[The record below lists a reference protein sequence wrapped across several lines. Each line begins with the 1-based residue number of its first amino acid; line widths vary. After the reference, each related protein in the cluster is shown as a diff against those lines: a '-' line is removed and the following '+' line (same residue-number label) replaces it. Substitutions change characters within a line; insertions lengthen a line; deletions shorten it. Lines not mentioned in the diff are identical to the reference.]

1 MSYLG
6 DSAGRRAIPV
16 LDPAAKRS
24 CGKSS
29 HVARRSGRAVT
40 LAGVPVL
47 ITGATGF
54 IGSYLTE
61 RLLSSGTPVRILA
74 RSPEKAAQLAALGA
88 EVVYGDL
95 TKPETLGPA
104 CTGCGVV
111 YHCAAWLGS
120 PYREGVAWQVNV
132 AGTAALVSAAITARV
147 ERFVHLSSLAVYGP
161 VRGGVVTEDS
171 PLWQGVELYGDS
183 KISGERVLQQA
194 ATHGLSAVILR
205 PGMVHGPRSRGWTL
219 WFVDRIRKNYP
230 VVVAGGF
237 GLCRPVFIDNLVDA
251 MVLASTRPV
260 SGHAFTIVDADIPW
274 RDFLAFYARMLDRP
288 ARSVPRAA
296 AYALAAAA
304 DLRAF
309 FTDTAPRL
317 RPVAVGYAVSQARY
331 STEKAQRLLG
341 WAPKIPLD
349 EAMRITER
357 WLRWQGH
364 LPSQ

>member
-1 MSYLG
+1 M
-6 DSAGRRAIPV
+6 
-16 LDPAAKRS
+16 
-24 CGKSS
+24 
-29 HVARRSGRAVT
+29 T
-40 LAGVPVL
+40 LAVVPVL

-74 RSPEKAAQLAALGA
+74 RSPEKAAPLAALGA

-104 CTGCGVV
+104 CAGCGVV

-120 PYREGVAWQVNV
+120 PYHEGIAWQVNV
-132 AGTAALVSAAITARV
+132 AGTAALVSAAIAARV

-161 VRGGVVTEDS
+161 VRSGVVTEDS

-183 KISGERVLQQA
+183 KISGERVLRQA
-194 ATHGLSAVILR
+194 AGHGLSAVILR

-219 WFVDRIRKNYP
+219 WFVERIRKGYP
-230 VVVAGGF
+230 VVVARGV
-237 GLCRPVFIDNLVDA
+237 GLCRPVFIENLVDA
-251 MVLASTRPV
+251 MVLAATRPV
-260 SGHAFTIVDADIPW
+260 AGHAFTIVDADIPW
-274 RDFLAFYARMLDRP
+274 RDFLAFYSRMLDRP

-309 FTDTAPRL
+309 FADTAPRI

-331 STEKAQRLLG
+331 STGKARRLLG
-341 WAPKIPLD
+341 WSPKIPLD
-349 EAMRITER
+349 EAMRITEQ

-364 LPSQ
+364 LPSR